1 MDDLQSKMN
10 ELFSSPEGMEKIK
23 NIVSML
29 SNSGGGD
36 SAVPQK
42 ENEKE
47 NDGGDNNSFNFD
59 PALLL
64 KMTQAFSAMKKG
76 DPRIDL
82 LLSLKTNLSEPRR
95 KKVDEAIQ
103 ILRLINMMPLL
114 REQGFLFGE

>member
-36 SAVPQK
+36 GAEPQK
-42 ENEKE
+42 EKG
-47 NDGGDNNSFNFD
+47 NDGGDNGLNFD
-59 PALLL
+59 PAMLL
-64 KMTQAFSAMKKG
+64 KLTQAFNAMKKG

-82 LLSLKTNLSEPRR
+82 LLALKLNLSDPRR

-103 ILRLINMMPLL
+103 IMRLINMMPLL
-114 REQGFLFGE
+114 KEQGFLFGE

>member
-10 ELFSSPEGMEKIK
+10 ELFSSPEGMDKIK

-36 SAVPQK
+36 AAEPQK
-42 ENEKE
+42 EKE
-47 NDGGDNNSFNFD
+47 NDSGDSGLNFD

-76 DPRIDL
+76 DPKIDL
-82 LLSLKTNLSEPRR
+82 LLALKTNLSDPRR

-103 ILRLINMMPLL
+103 IMRLINMMPMLK
-114 REQGFLFGE
+114 ESGFLFGE